1 MVVIKEICERIK
13 QIDGVEETL
22 IDASDKVWIHIF
34 LTPDADDEDVK
45 ERLKGTRGINLTYVS
60 TYDVDNGVL
69 KSGRK
74 VLKTHT

>member
-60 TYDVDNGVL
+60 TYEVGEGVL

>member
-13 QIDGVEETL
+13 QTDGVEETL

-34 LTPDADDEDVK
+34 LTADADDEDVK
-45 ERLKGTRGINLTYVS
+45 ERLKETRGINLTYVS
-60 TYDVDNGVL
+60 TYEVGGGVV